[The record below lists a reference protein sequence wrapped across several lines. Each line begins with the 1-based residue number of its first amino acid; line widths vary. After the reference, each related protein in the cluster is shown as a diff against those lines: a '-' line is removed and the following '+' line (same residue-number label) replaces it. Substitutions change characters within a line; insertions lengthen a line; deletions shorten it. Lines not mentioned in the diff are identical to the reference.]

1 MDISSFRSI
10 DGLNAASQGTLIE
23 LLGIRFTHVENGL
36 CRGELVLKPEHLAAN
51 GYLHAATVIALAD
64 TAAGYGCVAS
74 LFEGA
79 VGFTT
84 IELKSNFFGTAR
96 DGTIKAEARM
106 RHGGRT
112 TQIWDAEVET
122 ADGRALVAFRCTQLI
137 LWPR

>member
-36 CRGELVLKPEHLAAN
+36 CCGELVLKPEHLAAN

-74 LFEGA
+74 LPEGA

-122 ADGRALVAFRCTQLI
+122 ADGRALAAFGCTQLI